1 MLCSKRRYL
10 VLAIVSLSL
19 IFVGVSAPAL
29 DAREED
35 TQTPSKRMAE
45 GVFEALEANFAD
57 MEVENGQTDSLMADS
72 KRLIDAG
79 VPPGTLVSITNA
91 VKAGVLGID
100 RFLTIFADLEEN
112 IVDKDMPP
120 GLVIKSIR
128 TAYELPE
135 TGEPP
140 YGFGGKDPEAR
151 SDGGMEKN
159 TGKPEDSGPGDQVGR
174 PDHPGNQN
182 EVSSADASK
191 SQGNRPDETG
201 RPDNPGRPDNDDDED
216 KGRKDPS
223 DNPGKSKAKGK

>member
-1 MLCSKRRYL
+1 MNVLCSKRRYL

-29 DAREED
+29 DAWEED

-45 GVFEALEANFAD
+45 GVFEALEANFVD
-57 MEVENGQTDSLMADS
+57 MEVENGQTDSLMAGS

-91 VKAGVLGID
+91 VKAGVLGTD

-135 TGEPP
+135 TG
-140 YGFGGKDPEAR
+140 
-151 SDGGMEKN
+151 
-159 TGKPEDSGPGDQVGR
+159 KPEDSGPGDQVGR
-174 PDHPGNQN
+174 PDHPGNQD

-201 RPDNPGRPDNDDDED
+201 RPDNPGRPDNDDED